1 MQKRFIN
8 KKNVQDIVLSK
19 VIGLLVVSL
28 VLSIS
33 FTPVFALTELQ
44 RATISDPR
52 LVNTFGAPV
61 GNNVIVDQQF
71 QISADITNNQEK
83 SQNFVYL
90 VQIKNKTGF
99 VVSFGWISGQ
109 LTPDQKLSPSLSW
122 SSEKSGEFTAEIYV
136 WEGLINHK
144 ALTEYTMLQINVS

>member
-1 MQKRFIN
+1 
-8 KKNVQDIVLSK
+8 VLSK
-19 VIGLLVVSL
+19 VIGLLGISL

-33 FTPVFALTELQ
+33 LTPVFALTELQ
-44 RATISDPR
+44 RVTISDSR
-52 LVNTFGAPV
+52 LETAFGIPI
-61 GNNVIVDQQF
+61 GNNVNVDQQF

-90 VQIKNKTGF
+90 VQIKDKTGF

-109 LTPDQKLSPSLSW
+109 LTPNQKLSPSLSW
-122 SSEKSGEFTAEIYV
+122 SPDKSGEFTAEIYV

-144 ALTEYTMLQINVS
+144 ALTQYTMLQINVS